1 MTLPNA
7 NPSSAIARALLWIGA
22 ALLIPLNTS
31 AQPLNASN
39 TDAFAEPY
47 LDNLYLWFLGF
58 VGVAALFAIV
68 LGGILYMFSG
78 ANLTKVDQAKRWIW
92 NAILGIV
99 LAATSYL
106 LLSIINPDLVQ
117 HGFDINTIIT
127 DACLALSIT
136 C

>member
-22 ALLIPLNTS
+22 ALLIPLDAS
-31 AQPLNASN
+31 AQPVV
-39 TDAFAEPY
+39 AETY
-47 LDNLYLWFLGF
+47 LDSLYLWFLGF

-78 ANLTKVDQAKRWIW
+78 ANLTKVEQARGWIR
-92 NAILGIV
+92 NAIFGIV

-106 LLSIINPDLVQ
+106 ILFIINPNLVQ
-117 HGFDINTIIT
+117 HGFDINKIIT
-127 DACLALSIT
+127 DACLALGIT